1 MEMIIVGNHEELYI
15 KWKGF
20 IEAKIRMFCEKLE
33 ILMNNI
39 NFDMQ
44 IWPFSF
50 SLDEVKKKIPY

>member
-1 MEMIIVGNHEELYI
+1 MEMIIVGNDEELYI

-39 NFDMQ
+39 NFDM
-44 IWPFSF
+44 
-50 SLDEVKKKIPY
+50 